1 MILFICF
8 VFATLFLRKW
18 NNLLFLVCCRN
29 AQHDRWCRSSAWF
42 PFDLQE
48 FSGLQ
53 AGMHLFST
61 AIHCLLTGYKVYR
74 QIVPRG
80 ILQPTCF
87 RSPQHGITTK
97 NIQAWETRLPALKW
111 SWNKMILNNA
121 KMQCILAFVTLAYT
135 SCNFMILQNITRR
148 KRLSDRLAMSFLA
161 PLRVHGVSTVE
172 HVDKRGWVEKS
183 GVDKGLAILWG
194 SKSLPLSSAPK
205 PWREAWVYIISIKI
219 YQVRNPWISTL
230 KLRLCPRRVE
240 GLLPGKG
247 HVEDT
252 QCSSCLFGDGIWKI
266 TWYT

>member
-1 MILFICF
+1 MLNMIVDVEAVLGFPLIYRSFPDCKQACICF
-8 VFATLFLRKW
+8 LLQSTVCWQVTKFIDRLFHGAFF
-18 NNLLFLVCCRN
+18 NPHV
-29 AQHDRWCRSSAWF
+29 
-42 PFDLQE
+42 
-48 FSGLQ
+48 
-53 AGMHLFST
+53 
-61 AIHCLLTGYKVYR
+61 
-74 QIVPRG
+74 
-80 ILQPTCF
+80 F

>member
-1 MILFICF
+1 MLKMIVDVEAVLGFPLIYRSFPDCKQACICF
-8 VFATLFLRKW
+8 
-18 NNLLFLVCCRN
+18 LLQSTVCW
-29 AQHDRWCRSSAWF
+29 QV
-42 PFDLQE
+42 
-48 FSGLQ
+48 
-53 AGMHLFST
+53 T
-61 AIHCLLTGYKVYR
+61 KVYR

-135 SCNFMILQNITRR
+135 SCDFMILQNITRR
-148 KRLSDRLAMSFLA
+148 KRLFGSFGDEFFG
-161 PLRVHGVSTVE
+161 PRSGVHGVRHRWACGQKGLSL
-172 HVDKRGWVEKS
+172 KRV

-219 YQVRNPWISTL
+219 YQVCNPWISTL
-230 KLRLCPRRVE
+230 KLRLCPRREE